1 MCQRPC
7 GQRKRA
13 SASAPH
19 AGKRL
24 RGASGAV
31 KALIENRIRELRGQG
46 MGQLKI
52 ARTIGCGVSVVQRVI
67 AG

>member
-1 MCQRPC
+1 
-7 GQRKRA
+7 
-13 SASAPH
+13 
-19 AGKRL
+19 L